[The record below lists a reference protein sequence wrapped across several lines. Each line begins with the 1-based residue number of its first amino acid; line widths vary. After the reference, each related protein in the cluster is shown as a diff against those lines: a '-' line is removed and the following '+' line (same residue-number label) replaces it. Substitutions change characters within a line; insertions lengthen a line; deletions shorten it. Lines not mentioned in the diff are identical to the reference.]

1 MNRTADL
8 PSVSPSVAAD
18 VKRLFC
24 FFRSALLIAL
34 FLASLRLCVKKFRS
48 RLLASLALLLLAP
61 LAASAQSEFG
71 SSQFSEAALVGSL
84 YDLKQ
89 TQNHRPTAM
98 DQRTYGAVVDE
109 FLSSGWSEAVLNRY
123 YRVTRPLYTTQ
134 IFMPVM
140 PASRGPAAFGVES
153 LMKSS
158 LWVVHYKGQV
168 AAPSDGEWRFWGYGG
183 EICAAAVNGKTVLV
197 ANHVLVQTPL
207 THWKSTEPPG
217 QRAGSGH
224 LVAGDWIPLKAGQI
238 IDLDVLIGERG
249 GSTFDCF
256 LLIEKKG
263 ESYGISTSAKG
274 AFTLFPIF
282 QLAPFDTVPPSGS
295 TKGPQFAPKG
305 PIWKAFQ

>member
-1 MNRTADL
+1 MNRTANPL
-8 PSVSPSVAAD
+8 SVSPVAAGIR
-18 VKRLFC
+18 RLPGL
-24 FFRSALLIAL
+24 SPAPLLIASS
-34 FLASLRLCVKKFRS
+34 FASLRLCVKKL
-48 RLLASLALLLLAP
+48 RLLASFALLLLAP

-71 SSQFSEAALVGSL
+71 SAQFSEAALVGSL

-89 TQNHRPTAM
+89 TQNRRPTAM

-109 FLSSGWSEAVLNRY
+109 FLASGWSEAVLNRY

-140 PASRGPAAFGVES
+140 PASRGPAAFGAES

-183 EICAAAVNGKTVLV
+183 EICAVAVNNKTVLV

-207 THWKSTEPPG
+207 INWKSSEEPG
-217 QRAGSGH
+217 QRAGSGR
-224 LVAGDWIPLKAGQI
+224 LKAGDWISLKAGQI

-263 ESYGISTSAKG
+263 ETYGNATTKG
-274 AFTLFPIF
+274 HNALFPVF
-282 QLAPFDTVPPSGS
+282 QLAPFNTPPPVSPGRA
-295 TKGPQFAPKG
+295 PQFAPNG